1 MSLIYKGLDKYSED
15 EVGVFVAKIVPGG
28 QSQRAGLK
36 ENDKILRINNKA
48 PANVNDAVHFIKK
61 AGRNL
66 LLTIERGDVTEEY
79 GGALSRTGSVRS
91 FNTAYGGSHSR
102 PQSPGDHTSDEVSL
116 LILTT

>member
-15 EVGVFVAKIVPGG
+15 EVGVFVAKVVPGG
-28 QSQRAGLK
+28 QSMRAGLK
-36 ENDKILRINNKA
+36 ENDKILRINNKV

-79 GGALSRTGSVRS
+79 GGNLSRTGSVRS
-91 FNTAYGGSHSR
+91 FNTAYGASHSR
-102 PQSPGDHTSDEVSL
+102 PQSPGAQSSDEVRY
-116 LILTT
+116 